1 MLKNYLV
8 LTLRRIW
15 RNKMYAGITILGLSV
30 GFACFGIL
38 ISYVWYEQSYEDI
51 HKKHDRIYRV
61 AGKLEFEGQ
70 GEHSSSCPFPVGPT
84 LYMDYP
90 QLVENYTR
98 LFNFQE
104 PEHVIKIKDKIFSET
119 NLYLADTGF
128 FSVFDYKFLYGDAHR
143 CLEEPNCIV
152 LTEELAEKYF
162 HKKNVLGE
170 QLLFDGQVSLK
181 VTGVVKTP
189 KGPSHIKYDGLIS
202 FFTIEKKG
210 LKEYKNWVWNPC
222 WTYILFKPGINPS
235 EMEKQ
240 FPAFVK
246 KHYPDFLQNQVTH
259 ELQSLK
265 SIHLESHLD
274 YEMAPNGNY
283 WTLFIVAIT
292 GILILVIACINYINV
307 TIAEIPL
314 RLKEIAIRKIVGAS
328 PADIRKQ
335 VLYESLI
342 IITIGFCISLAL
354 YEVIIK
360 MFAEYFPADM
370 MKHNHTSNT
379 YILFNICAAV
389 FSVAVSHFYPAFIL
403 NNKIPSH
410 VLKNNYRQPVRAA
423 VFSAALVGF
432 QFLISLT
439 LIYATIIVKKQSN
452 YLQERDTG
460 FNKDRLLVVPVR
472 PQVADFYLKTK
483 EELRKINGVE
493 NVTICNDVI
502 GSKHNTHEFNYDPM
516 PQGKWK
522 YIGALFVDE
531 NFIPTMNIKLLAGRN
546 FSKAFPRDDSLAVII
561 NESMLNNLN
570 CKTPEEAIGKR
581 LNTITGS
588 ERVVGVVK
596 DFNTDPLQREVGPF
610 VLDISPPSQIFLW
623 SKYVYIK
630 CKSQNI
636 QPVVEAVRKTWN
648 NFTSEFPFTYF
659 MLEDNLVAQYKS
671 EESVGS
677 ILAGF
682 SIISIIIAVI
692 GLFNL
697 VSFTIEQKIKE
708 IGIRKVLGAS
718 VKQILQLFLK
728 RFLPV
733 MLISFI
739 ISVPLCYLLSSYW
752 LEQFAYHFE
761 PGIPEIIIPSL
772 IVSGVLTLTII
783 LRTYKAAIVNPVKSL
798 RYE

>member
-1 MLKNYLV
+1 MLKNYLI

-15 RNKMYAGITILGLSV
+15 RNKMYAGITIIGLSV

-51 HKKHDRIYRV
+51 HKKNERIYRV

-104 PEHVIKIKDKIFSET
+104 SDHTIKVKDKIFTET
-119 NLYLADTGF
+119 NLYLADSGF
-128 FSVFDYKFLYGDAHR
+128 FSMFDYEFLAGDPHK

-152 LTEELAEKYF
+152 LTEGLAEKYF
-162 HKKNVLGE
+162 RKKNVMGE
-170 QLLFDGQVSLK
+170 QLLFDGQAPLK
-181 VTGVVKTP
+181 VSAIIKEP
-189 KGPSHIKYDGLIS
+189 KGPSHIKFDGLIS

-210 LKEYKNWVWNPC
+210 QKEYKNWVWNPC
-222 WTYILFKPGINPS
+222 WTYVLLKKDVTPDELN
-235 EMEKQ
+235 KQ
-240 FPAFVK
+240 FDGFIK
-246 KHYPDFLQNQVTH
+246 KHYPDFLQNQVNH

-265 SIHLESHLD
+265 SIHLGSHLD

-335 VLYESLI
+335 VLWESLI
-342 IITIGFCISLAL
+342 IISIGFFISLAL

-370 MKHNHTSNT
+370 VKHNNTST
-379 YILFNICAAV
+379 FYIWCNLCAAV

-403 NNKIPSH
+403 NHKIPSH
-410 VLKNNYRQPVRAA
+410 ILKNNYRQPMRT
-423 VFSAALVGF
+423 VFFSTALVGF

-439 LIYATIIVKKQSN
+439 LIYATIIVKKQSS

-460 FNKDRLLVVPVR
+460 FNKDQLVVVPVK
-472 PQVADFYLKTK
+472 PQVADFYLKSAA
-483 EELRKINGVE
+483 ELRKINGVE

-516 PQGKWK
+516 PAGKWK

-531 NFIPTMNIKLLAGRN
+531 NFIPTMDIKLLAGRN

-561 NESMLNNLN
+561 NESMMKNLN
-570 CKTPEEAIGKR
+570 CKTPQEAIGMR

-596 DFNTDPLQREVGPF
+596 DFNTDPLHKEVGPF

-630 CKSQNI
+630 CKSDNVK
-636 QPVVEAVRKTWN
+636 PVVDEVRKTWN
-648 NFTSEFPFTYF
+648 SFTSEYPFTYF
-659 MLEDNLVAQYKS
+659 LLDQNLEAQYKN

-697 VSFTIEQKIKE
+697 VSFIIERKIKE
-708 IGIRKVLGAS
+708 IGIRKVLGAT
-718 VKQILQLFLK
+718 VGQILQLFLK

-733 MLISFI
+733 MLISFL
-739 ISVPLCYLLSSYW
+739 ISVPMCYLLSSYW
-752 LEQFAYHFE
+752 LSQFAYHFE
-761 PGIPEIIIPSL
+761 PGILEIIIPSI
-772 IVSGVLTLTII
+772 IVSGVLTITII
-783 LRTYKAAIVNPVKSL
+783 LRTYKAAVTNPVKSL